1 MTPTP
6 KPGKE
11 VPAGAEQG
19 EAFVLEDAL
28 KRLEQIA
35 QQLEGQSPDLEQGLK
50 LYREARTL
58 YERCVATLS
67 AAEQEIRVLM
77 ADGKVATGHPPE
89 GSDKEAE

>member
-6 KPGKE
+6 KPGKPI
-11 VPAGAEQG
+11 PAGAEQG
-19 EAFVLEDAL
+19 EAFALEDAL

-50 LYREARTL
+50 LYREARAL

-77 ADGKVATGHPPE
+77 ADGKVVSGPPMGGPGE
-89 GSDKEAE
+89 EAE